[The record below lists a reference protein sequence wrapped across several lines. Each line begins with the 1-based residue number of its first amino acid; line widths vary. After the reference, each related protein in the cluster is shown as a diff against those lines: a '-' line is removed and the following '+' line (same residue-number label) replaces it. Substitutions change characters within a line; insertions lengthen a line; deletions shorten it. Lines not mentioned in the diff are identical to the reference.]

1 MPNITPNSIERVLKV
16 YNRDLD
22 ELPIPSLLEYSSS
35 DQNSFI
41 STSPHINTCKL
52 TRIKNDIIKIRKR
65 VISHTKSNPTLLAT
79 TDKLINL
86 LDEKFYVNSRLVLT
100 YDAQYSQPTPTTSR
114 SVLPTPEV
122 ASKDDE
128 LTSLRQRLLSGGKHS
143 QLLDSTEPSADL
155 NNYHES
161 IQENILSELMG
172 LTSSLKNSA
181 ITLSSK
187 ILNDDLHILNET
199 NENIIKNSS
208 LFKVI
213 DTNLNHYLANKSGG
227 KISIF
232 FLLKAAVGIIIAFLI
247 MILVV
252 KIVPQIG

>member
-1 MPNITPNSIERVLKV
+1 MSSKSIERVLKV
-16 YNRDLD
+16 YDRDLNN
-22 ELPIPSLLEYSSS
+22 LRIPSILEYSA
-35 DQNSFI
+35 DQASYI

-52 TRIKNDIIKIRKR
+52 THIKNDVIQIRKQ
-65 VISHTKSNPTLLAT
+65 VHKNDTALLAIA
-79 TDKLINL
+79 DRLMCDI
-86 LDEKFYVNSRLVLT
+86 DEKSFVNSRLVSA
-100 YDAQYSQPTPTTSR
+100 YDAQYSDPTPSTSP
-114 SVLPTPEV
+114 SVLPAPEEGE

-128 LTSLRQRLLSGGKHS
+128 LTSLRQRLLSGGKQT
-143 QLLDSTEPSADL
+143 QLLDSNEPSPHL

-161 IQENILSELMG
+161 VQENILSELMG

-181 ITLSSK
+181 MTLSSK
-187 ILNDDLHILNET
+187 IINDDLHILNET

-227 KISIF
+227 KISLW
-232 FLLKAAVGIIIAFLI
+232 FLLKAAVGVVFAFLFMII
-247 MILVV
+247 MV